1 MLYVLVNFILP
12 GRGSAGEGEYYRRTL
27 IESMVRVQTVTL
39 LAVIVLFLLISW
51 TGASFHVQGYN
62 VLTPVQKRWWMDTA
76 TALEPFMNPSKE
88 GKGGKGE
95 KGGKENK
102 KEENEEVADS
112 SPGKPA
118 PVDLYHMEPYLLL
131 SDILIKGQE
140 SPSSVTSQSC
150 YTMDAEAY
158 LSKVGN
164 YRQLTNNY
172 KREYPDHCSSPFQ
185 EFILPFYKP
194 KPLVPSS
201 VAPVGAS
208 VNPVGASK

>member
-1 MLYVLVNFILP
+1 
-12 GRGSAGEGEYYRRTL
+12 
-27 IESMVRVQTVTL
+27 MVRVQTVTL
-39 LAVIVLFLLISW
+39 LAVISLFLIVSW

-62 VLTPVQKRWWMDTA
+62 VLTPVQKRWWMDSA
-76 TALEPFMNPSKE
+76 TALEPFMNPQGVTK
-88 GKGGKGE
+88 KQDKRGE
-95 KGGKENK
+95 R
-102 KEENEEVADS
+102 EEEADS

-131 SDILIKGQE
+131 SDILVKGQE

-150 YTMDAEAY
+150 YTMDAEAS

-185 EFILPFYKP
+185 EFVLPFYKP

-201 VAPVGAS
+201 IAPVGASVAPVGAS
-208 VNPVGASK
+208 K

>member
-1 MLYVLVNFILP
+1 
-12 GRGSAGEGEYYRRTL
+12 
-27 IESMVRVQTVTL
+27 MVRVQTVTL

-76 TALEPFMNPSKE
+76 TALEPFMNQ
-88 GKGGKGE
+88 
-95 KGGKENK
+95 GGKENK
-102 KEENEEVADS
+102 KEEKEEVADS
-112 SPGKPA
+112 TPGKPA
-118 PVDLYHMEPYLLL
+118 PVDLNRMEPYLLL
-131 SDILIKGQE
+131 SDVLMKGEE

-150 YTMDAEAY
+150 YAMDAEAY

-185 EFILPFYKP
+185 EFVLPFYKP
-194 KPLVPSS
+194 KPLVPAS
-201 VAPVGAS
+201 VGAS
-208 VNPVGASK
+208 VNPVGASIAPIGASK

>member
-1 MLYVLVNFILP
+1 
-12 GRGSAGEGEYYRRTL
+12 
-27 IESMVRVQTVTL
+27 MVRVQTVTL